1 MTLNVDGKSN
11 LMILKKKVDIE
22 SGLKDPLYFG
32 GVPKDRRHKGLDING
47 EFDRLFSYY

>member
-1 MTLNVDGKSN
+1 
-11 LMILKKKVDIE
+11 MILKKKVEIE

-47 EFDRLFSYY
+47 EFSQFVS